1 VSGRGSQLLVVVL
14 LAGVVGLGALVVA
27 RNRTPAAPDTPGKPA
42 PAGLVVYAPCGLSGP
57 INIATAQF
65 RQAHPEVPLNL
76 HYDNANVLVKLV
88 LERGERPDVFM
99 SPGELELRQI
109 SEKGLIDEASV
120 RDFGTLDMV
129 LIAPRH
135 PQSKAK
141 VEKLEDLGSPQ
152 IRLVSLGDP
161 KYNSVGYYGEQV
173 LRKAGLWDGLQK
185 KLLLQEGPLNAF
197 KLVESGKVDAGLAY
211 LTCPLDTNPEKA
223 DKASVR
229 IVQKIPRES
238 YSPIRLQLGMLKA
251 SPHPEEAQ
259 AFIDFMASPAV
270 QQAMAKDGV
279 LPVEAAK

>member
-1 VSGRGSQLLVVVL
+1 MSGRGSQLLIVVL
-14 LAGVVGLGALVVA
+14 VVGVVGLGALVVA
-27 RNRTPAAPDTPGKPA
+27 RNRMPAAAPDKPA
-42 PAGLVVYAPCGLSGP
+42 PAGLLVYAPCGLSGP

-65 RQAHPEVPLNL
+65 RQAHPGIPLNL

-109 SEKGLIDEASV
+109 GEKGLIDQASV
-120 RDFGTLDMV
+120 RDFGTLDLV

-141 VEKLEDLGSPQ
+141 IEKLADLGSPEV
-152 IRLVSLGDP
+152 RLVSLGDP

-173 LRKAGLWDGLQK
+173 LRRAGLWEGLQG

-197 KLVESGKVDAGLAY
+197 KLVESGKVDASLAY

-229 IVQKIPRES
+229 IVEKVPREL
-238 YSPIRLQLGMLKA
+238 YSPIRLQLGMLSA
-251 SPHPEEAQ
+251 SAHQKEAR
-259 AFIDFMASPAV
+259 AFVDFMASPAV

-279 LPVEAAK
+279 LPIEAAK